1 MAWVTTVEWQIA
13 AVVRL
18 SPENGAAAL
27 TQMPSTVAI
36 GKIAHT
42 VKRPDIIAIKTV
54 RNAKVSAIFSCV
66 REKSRLSFNGNGSC
80 QYPGSKITALDASD
94 TGYGGDSGAALGFL
108 MSVVANALLYA
119 LLGVLVS
126 FIYRRFFQRSGS
138 SDLSGYRRSSSQY
151 PHRRFRR
158 FSASAAGSRSPR
170 RAGPVT
176 VSRDVKYILS
186 FESSAWE
193 WPPTPRGRGG
203 PKEGRDGP
211 PGSRSQFGLTQ

>member
-1 MAWVTTVEWQIA
+1 MAPNAVAWVTTVEWQIA

-80 QYPGSKITALDASD
+80 QCPGSKITALEASD
-94 TGYGGDSGAALGFL
+94 TGYGGDSGTALGFL
-108 MSVVANALLYA
+108 MSVVANALL
-119 LLGVLVS
+119 V
-126 FIYRRFFQRSGS
+126 
-138 SDLSGYRRSSSQY
+138 
-151 PHRRFRR
+151 
-158 FSASAAGSRSPR
+158 SRSH
-170 RAGPVT
+170 
-176 VSRDVKYILS
+176 
-186 FESSAWE
+186 
-193 WPPTPRGRGG
+193 
-203 PKEGRDGP
+203 DG
-211 PGSRSQFGLTQ
+211 

>member
-1 MAWVTTVEWQIA
+1 MAPNAVAWVTTVEWQIA

-80 QYPGSKITALDASD
+80 QYPGSKITALEASVINSRKNGFTTLAFRQAD
-94 TGYGGDSGAALGFL
+94 LLPLPLSRVWSSRFIPHSFLAPVKSRNRKSGFSSRCSRTSCPWAVAALL
-108 MSVVANALLYA
+108 
-119 LLGVLVS
+119 
-126 FIYRRFFQRSGS
+126 
-138 SDLSGYRRSSSQY
+138 
-151 PHRRFRR
+151 
-158 FSASAAGSRSPR
+158 AAVIPESP
-170 RAGPVT
+170 GK
-176 VSRDVKYILS
+176 VKAEKYHL
-186 FESSAWE
+186 
-193 WPPTPRGRGG
+193 T
-203 PKEGRDGP
+203 EGKP
-211 PGSRSQFGLTQ
+211 